1 MRTISLLAA
10 VAALSITI
18 SAPVSAQDGMT
29 RLGDFQTTAIASPER
44 LQPVPKRCRYTETQT
59 GYTPIG
65 CTVEELREYLTA
77 TNVAVAPA
85 PHMRQASYGGISS
98 QEQARRDSLTFD
110 EELRQKREAFDA
122 SLDDTR
128 AERADQRQN
137 RCEGRALGREV
148 LGGLANAAT
157 NALES
162 KLSRG
167 RGYYY
172 RGGYYPQGS
181 NCSYRRY

>member
-1 MRTISLLAA
+1 MRSILTLAA

-18 SAPVSAQDGMT
+18 SAPVSAQNGIT

-44 LQPVPKRCRYTETQT
+44 LQPVPKRCRYTETPN

-65 CTVEELREYLTA
+65 CTVEELRAYLTA

-85 PHMRQASYGGISS
+85 PHMRQASYEGISP
-98 QEQARRDSLTFD
+98 QEQARRNALTFD
-110 EELRQKREAFDA
+110 EDLRQKREAFDA

-128 AERADQRQN
+128 AERASQRQN

-148 LGGLANAAT
+148 LGGLASAAT

-162 KLSRG
+162 RLSRG
-167 RGYYY
+167 GYYY
-172 RGGYYPQGS
+172 RGGYYGPRSSSCGG
-181 NCSYRRY
+181 NRY